1 MEENMSE
8 EKKEAA
14 ETTGFK
20 VTDKRHFT
28 NEGELLPG
36 QEGAVGE
43 EEEKKAP
50 PAAAEPPPR
59 EEAEPKAGEPQ
70 TAAER
75 TAEPPP
81 AEDPPGGGKV
91 DFIQLVMS
99 LAGTAY
105 HSLGIA
111 DPVTGE
117 KGIVNPEATSQ
128 MIDLLAVLEEK
139 TRGNLTP
146 QEDRV
151 LKGIL
156 TELRTL
162 FVKTRSAL

>member
-8 EKKEAA
+8 ENKEVA
-14 ETTGFK
+14 EATGFK

-28 NEGELLPG
+28 SEGEVLPE
-36 QEGAVGE
+36 QEGAAEE
-43 EEEKKAP
+43 EEEKKEP

-59 EEAEPKAGEPQ
+59 EVVEPKAGEPEKR
-70 TAAER
+70 AEKK
-75 TAEPPP
+75 TEPPP
-81 AEDPPGGGKV
+81 AGGASGGGPV

-105 HSLGIA
+105 HALGIA

-117 KGIVNPEATSQ
+117 KGVVNPEATSQ

-146 QEDRV
+146 EEDRV